1 MTNWDLAPAAKQL
14 LAEVNFLWPNRS
26 KRSDGT
32 IGDAA
37 HASRTSHHNPDAD
50 GSVNAIDITHHPGVF
65 DAHRFV
71 RWLVTRNDS
80 RVIEVIS
87 NREIWTRAR
96 AREGW
101 RRYRGSNP
109 HTAHAHISFSH
120 TPALE
125 NSTTTYN
132 IGEFFNR
139 TVTALA
145 TPAAPEEHP
154 MTDTYLRVTEAPT
167 RPGDLAD
174 GAILADN
181 GITLTWLDPE
191 DWVLVQFL
199 HALANKT
206 PTLQDVNQAF
216 ARHLQR
222 RRLDAV
228 ALNGAAMAVLAELAK
243 PATTGAAVSAAAVVD
258 ELHRRLAS

>member
-1 MTNWDLAPAAKQL
+1 MTKWHLAPAAKQL
-14 LAEVNFLWPNRS
+14 LAEINLLWPNRS
-26 KRSDGT
+26 RRSDGT
-32 IGDAA
+32 VGDSA

-50 GSVNAIDITHHPGVF
+50 GSVNAVDITHHPGVF

-71 RWLVTRNDS
+71 RWLVAKNDL
-80 RVIEVIS
+80 RVIEAIS
-87 NREIWTRAR
+87 NSQIWTRAR
-96 AREGW
+96 AAEGW
-101 RRYRGSNP
+101 RTYGGTNK

-125 NSTTTYN
+125 NSTAAYD
-132 IGEFFNR
+132 IGEYFNR

-145 TPAAPEEHP
+145 APNPPEEAP
-154 MTDTYLRVTEAPT
+154 MADTYLRVTEAPT

-206 PTLQDVNQAF
+206 PALQDVNQAF

-243 PATTGAAVSAAAVVD
+243 PATTGATVSAAAVVD